1 MINAVRSIRRVQQRK
16 EEVFDGLWALVAT
29 LHWHGDCVV
38 CLFAVAFHRLLLF
51 RFFFKYFFLFLFGQ
65 QNGQAALPDGRVRTA
80 VRGGAGVLGPRLE
93 PSGALLLDDLHFGEP
108 MPPINK
114 KKAKKNY

>member
-1 MINAVRSIRRVQQRK
+1 MVS
-16 EEVFDGLWALVAT
+16 GLW
-29 LHWHGDCVV
+29 W
-38 CLFAVAFHRLLLF
+38 RLCIGTGIVLLF
-51 RFFFKYFFLFLFGQ
+51 VRRCFSSTSSISFFLKYFFLFLFGQ

-114 KKAKKNY
+114 QKKAKKKNY